1 MIYELD
7 LQVEHEG
14 YHIDTSLAFV
24 QNSSG
29 QVYLEMSLKPKVLLA
44 QDPERGVIR
53 FVDYFSLNGRRNFQ
67 SMIPTMVANCELYN
81 NTPRALKHYVSRTL
95 NVYMSVVLCKYG
107 ILSTISQLQKE
118 FLAPMVP
125 KVIKEEGQT
134 PPPPPPQTPP
144 PRLQTLPPP
153 PPPGPP
159 LQCVPGQGRCM

>member
-14 YHIDTSLAFV
+14 DHIDTSLAFV

-29 QVYLEMSLKPKVLLA
+29 QVYLEMLLKPKVLLA

-95 NVYMSVVLCKYG
+95 NELLIRGYPKKWWHQAFLRAYSRELRSVEARRTRP
-107 ILSTISQLQKE
+107 I
-118 FLAPMVP
+118 
-125 KVIKEEGQT
+125 
-134 PPPPPPQTPP
+134 
-144 PRLQTLPPP
+144 R
-153 PPPGPP
+153 
-159 LQCVPGQGRCM
+159 